1 MHDLSRFLEAQE
13 SDYETALTEI
23 KNGRKTTHWI
33 WYIFPQLKDL
43 GSSPNAKYYGIE
55 NLDEAKAYLKNET
68 LRERLLEISQA
79 LLELED
85 DNIKRIMGSAI
96 DARKL
101 LSSMTLFH
109 PQIGCR
115 RFSCIRNNNLAWPR
129 EHPCPHHRT
138 ALFDTRHI

>member
-109 PQIGCR
+109 LAEPTCETFKKVIDKYYSGKLDEKTVSLCR
-115 RFSCIRNNNLAWPR
+115 
-129 EHPCPHHRT
+129 
-138 ALFDTRHI
+138 